1 MVPPVEMG
9 TMTKEEPGWR
19 GATPL
24 TLNGADGMSELR
36 KRNTSNH
43 STEEEAMWA
52 LMVRASLFFQ
62 RLSTIEI
69 DRFHSQPEPLT
80 PTLDGPHTPNSPAQ
94 APQSTTTISH
104 TSTPSTIESSLL
116 DFASPST
123 PLVALSPSQNVLPR
137 TLSPDSVAS
146 QRDPL
151 ADSILSDIV
160 HETLFSAHAS
170 PIQSPVR
177 ISPRGLQVNL
187 TPMSD
192 VDEGYTHPLSQG
204 RDPSGTRSP
213 RSPRSPLAST
223 IYESFAGTQAV
234 RSPSLPPSA
243 TLSPRVPPA
252 QFVIHSPLSDSLSL
266 VEHPTAPASTA
277 SWSDIGSAGAEGDRD
292 ELFFGSD
299 AESWA
304 RAHNDRRT

>member
-1 MVPPVEMG
+1 
-9 TMTKEEPGWR
+9 
-19 GATPL
+19 
-24 TLNGADGMSELR
+24 MSELR

-43 STEEEAMWA
+43 STEEESMWA
-52 LMVRASLFFQ
+52 LMVRTSPFLLKF
-62 RLSTIEI
+62 STIEI
-69 DRFHSQPEPLT
+69 DRLHSQPEPLT
-80 PTLDGPHTPNSPAQ
+80 PTLNAPHTPNSPAQ
-94 APQSTTTISH
+94 APLSTATISH

-116 DFASPST
+116 DFTSPST
-123 PLVALSPSQNVLPR
+123 PLASPSQNVLPR

-146 QRDPL
+146 ERDPL

-170 PIQSPVR
+170 PIQSPAR

-192 VDEGYTHPLSQG
+192 GDEGDIHPLSQG
-204 RDPSGTRSP
+204 RDHSGT